1 MATAG
6 GADCGRDRGGGVK
19 RRIGSSV
26 RGDGSNESGE
36 VLMLPMEE
44 DVLDVLKYY
53 ERNTARL
60 EKRRKKTGSQRPR
73 AYGLEHMVTMTFEAL
88 DDTKGCRA
96 AQVIAEMR
104 RQFPQLSAHLFAEDW
119 EAQACCRSL
128 LPHAAPYC
136 FPLAHTFRA
145 AGKADTGLAQGPLR
159 EACGE
164 EGSCAPNWQRRRA
177 EGREE
182 GPVSPQTASC
192 ARFTTSRW

>member
-1 MATAG
+1 MKTEVDRILYQSRQRLKCRLQIRQLASDVRDDEEQELRRLEGGMATAG

-73 AYGLEHMVTMTFEAL
+73 AYGLEHMVTT
-88 DDTKGCRA
+88 D
-96 AQVIAEMR
+96 
-104 RQFPQLSAHLFAEDW
+104 S
-119 EAQACCRSL
+119 
-128 LPHAAPYC
+128 
-136 FPLAHTFRA
+136 
-145 AGKADTGLAQGPLR
+145 
-159 EACGE
+159 
-164 EGSCAPNWQRRRA
+164 
-177 EGREE
+177 
-182 GPVSPQTASC
+182 
-192 ARFTTSRW
+192 